1 MGPPSVRPCD
11 GLLHPTDVRR
21 LPALQ
26 SWQPCTRLPARSP
39 VLGPGGRQQEPATGS
54 ARQHTQGLTATDS
67 ARQHTHT
74 TPCGRGCSVAKCCQ
88 TSCVRVLKCGCMH
101 AQGSWRDGEHRL
113 PAQLHGLLQVRGQE
127 MACINPCQCTC
138 ACVVLNTSACEGE
151 SATETSSCAHLC
163 LPASFVVRLPLAYVC
178 MHACIMYNVRIHT
191 YIHTYI
197 LNIFV

>member
-127 MACINPCQCTC
+127 MACMNPCQCAC

-151 SATETSSCAHLC
+151 SATETSSFAHV
-163 LPASFVVRLPLAYVC
+163 P
-178 MHACIMYNVRIHT
+178 ACIICRASSSRVCVYACMYNV
-191 YIHTYI
+191 
-197 LNIFV
+197 